1 MPILDFTVDT
11 PLPSMN
17 DTFWLYWTITAPL
30 NVAVLA
36 GYAVFQR
43 VTDQKYRRE
52 DTDLDDE
59 WDVKSLESPRAGSL
73 SVEKNETR
81 TSILMVT

>member
-1 MPILDFTVDT
+1 MPILDFTADT
-11 PLPSMN
+11 SLPSMKH
-17 DTFWLYWTITAPL
+17 TFWLYWTITAPL
-30 NVAVLA
+30 TVAVLA

-59 WDVKSLESPRAGSL
+59 WDVKSLESPRPGSL
-73 SVEKNETR
+73 SV
-81 TSILMVT
+81 